1 MSKWLSI
8 HVNGV
13 FPDDTIVQV
22 WYCYPISG
30 KLCCLTFLLA
40 FTVLSCYHYKVLLL
54 IAIYFSLHIV
64 SVAITQTKNRSAVAP
79 APEKYK
85 IYYGLDTFLCIL
97 KLRAKTVNDESE
109 KVDEVRTNN
118 KEVENEDFLTISKI
132 VEQKQIFEKRL
143 KYRKV
148 NFKI

>member
-1 MSKWLSI
+1 M
-8 HVNGV
+8 
-13 FPDDTIVQV
+13 
-22 WYCYPISG
+22 Y
-30 KLCCLTFLLA
+30 
-40 FTVLSCYHYKVLLL
+40 
-54 IAIYFSLHIV
+54 
-64 SVAITQTKNRSAVAP
+64 
-79 APEKYK
+79 
-85 IYYGLDTFLCIL
+85 IL

-148 NFKI
+148 NFKIWSLLTQIFLFQSQALKN